1 MDGTSL
7 SGNLSRTASTD
18 LGKALASA
26 SPVNPAWTWS
36 DDKTVGFII
45 RRQAHEALIH
55 RIDAE
60 LTVGQRRSVM
70 DRQLSADGV
79 DEALRVM
86 YGGGLPV
93 WGTFAPDA
101 RHTVRVR
108 ASDTSDSWFVTL
120 GRFSGADPDD
130 SKSYDQEGIQVARV
144 DPGGPSAASCLRRAD
159 RQRHQL
165 EPAEQLSR
173 LPCQVVMHASRA
185 AVVEHHL
192 RRWC

>member
-79 DEALRVM
+79 
-86 YGGGLPV
+86 
-93 WGTFAPDA
+93 DA